1 MDKNSTITGAS
12 CDISNRPHICWS
24 AIFAG
29 AIVGLGLGFLLQL
42 YGIAIGLSAYSSSTV
57 GATTIAVGG
66 LIGLFVGVIISMGV
80 AGYVTGY
87 LGRFHYGHCHGGVI
101 YGFVTWG
108 IALLL
113 SAIFFL
119 PLSHYAAEATEGMNS
134 AEVVKHYGNLAQ
146 SVDATA
152 KNVSVTSKNEKTAIN
167 QSEIKISPRTLTGSS
182 WIVFGL
188 FFIGALAS
196 CIGACCGMGC
206 RKTDPYANR
215 TTL

>member
-1 MDKNSTITGAS
+1 MDKKSTLTDAS
-12 CDISNRPHICWS
+12 CDISNRVHICWS

-42 YGIAIGLSAYSSSTV
+42 YGIAIGLSAFSSGSV
-57 GATTIAVGG
+57 GAATIAIGG
-66 LIGLFVGVIISMGV
+66 LIGLLIGVIVAMGA
-80 AGYVTGY
+80 AGYVAGY
-87 LGRFHYGHCHGGVI
+87 LGRFHYGHNHGGVI

-108 IALLL
+108 VALLL
-113 SAIFFL
+113 SALFYL

-134 AEVVKHYGNLAQ
+134 TEVVNHYGNLAQ
-146 SVDATA
+146 GGDANA
-152 KNVSVTSKNEKTAIN
+152 KNVVITSKNEKTVVN
-167 QSEIKISPRTLTGSS
+167 QSEVKISPRTLTGSS

-196 CIGACCGMGC
+196 CIGACYGMGC
-206 RKTDPYANR
+206 RKNDRYDNR